1 MTVNRAPSRVVSGL
15 PTYTPDN
22 PPVFRGGITSG
33 GAAYSPADEFT
44 GGKKGWLF
52 DGSAGKSAFLQSA
65 GGSVAGDGDPLGSVE
80 DLSGNGND
88 ILQAT
93 GGAKPTNTVT
103 GGINA
108 ISCASSKY
116 MGRTLASAVSVYRT
130 VVYVIC
136 IKATSPGEAYPL
148 LMGSGGTFDS
158 IFNQTPG
165 VTTGSVTDNN
175 AYIGP
180 VSCDTAN
187 QPYIVIYKKY
197 DDAGTK
203 RVNVKV
209 YRLSNGTLVDDETYA
224 APSTNGVDLIDIG
237 YPTPQ
242 PAFQIP
248 FHMGI
253 DGAPD
258 LTNVLTY
265 IYDNFAGWAP

>member
-1 MTVNRAPSRVVSGL
+1 MSQSALLTVFSGTSAAPA
-15 PTYTPDN
+15 PPAPYT
-22 PPVFRGGITSG
+22 
-33 GAAYSPADEFT
+33 PADEFA
-44 GGKKGWLF
+44 GGVKGWLY
-52 DGSAGKSAFLQSA
+52 DGLLSAFLQSA
-65 GGSVAGDGDPLGSVE
+65 GGSAAGNGDQLGSVE

-93 GGAKPTNTVT
+93 GGSKPTNTVT

-116 MGRTLASAVSVYRT
+116 MECTLASAVNVYRT

-148 LMGSGGTFDS
+148 LMGSGGTFDCL
-158 IFNQTPG
+158 FNRTPG
-165 VTTGSVTDNN
+165 ITTGTILDNN
-175 AYIGP
+175 AAIGS
-180 VSCDTAN
+180 VACEWVN
-187 QPYIVIYKKY
+187 HPYIVIYKKY

-203 RVNVKV
+203 RVNVKA
-209 YRLSNGTLVDDETYA
+209 YRLSNGRLLDDKTYA
-224 APSTNGVDLIDIG
+224 APSTNGVDLLDIG

>member
-1 MTVNRAPSRVVSGL
+1 MSQSALLTIFSSGTAPA
-15 PTYTPDN
+15 
-22 PPVFRGGITSG
+22 
-33 GAAYSPADEFT
+33 AAYTPADEFT
-44 GGKKGWLF
+44 GGLNGWLY
-52 DGSAGKSAFLQSA
+52 DGLLSAFLQSA
-65 GGSVAGDGDPLGSVE
+65 GGAAAGNGDPLGSVE

-108 ISCASSKY
+108 ISLASSKY
-116 MGRTLASAVSVYRT
+116 MECTLASAVNVYRT

-148 LMGSGGTFDS
+148 LMVSGGTFDG
-158 IFNQTPG
+158 IFNRTPG
-165 VTTGSVTDNN
+165 VSTGEILDNN
-175 AYIGP
+175 ANIGP

-187 QPYIVIYKKY
+187 HPYIVIYKKY

-224 APSTNGVDLIDIG
+224 APSTKGVDLIDIG

-248 FHMGI
+248 FSMGI
-253 DGAPD
+253 DGNLD
-258 LTNVLTY
+258 TTNVLAY
-265 IYDNFAGWAP
+265 INTNFAGWAP

>member
-1 MTVNRAPSRVVSGL
+1 MPSRKL
-15 PTYTPDN
+15 TRLLTTPLAR
-22 PPVFRGGITSG
+22 PLVPSLEYRATAA
-33 GAAYSPADEFT
+33 AAYTPADEFT
-44 GGKKGWLF
+44 GGVKGWLY
-52 DGSAGKSAFLQSA
+52 DGLLSAFLQSA
-65 GGSVAGDGDPLGSVE
+65 GGAAAGNGDPLGSVQ

-93 GGAKPTNTVT
+93 GGSKPTNTVT

-116 MGRTLASAVSVYRT
+116 MECTLASAVSVYRT

-136 IKATSPGEAYPL
+136 IKATTPGEAYPL
-148 LMGSGGTFDS
+148 LMGSGGTLDG

-165 VTTGSVTDNN
+165 ISTGTIVDNN
-175 AYIGP
+175 AGIGWFSGGTTNNSY
-180 VSCDTAN
+180 V
-187 QPYIVIYKKY
+187 VICKKY

-203 RVNVKV
+203 RVNVKA
-209 YRLSNGTLVDDETYA
+209 YLLSNGTLLDDKTYA

>member
-1 MTVNRAPSRVVSGL
+1 MNQSALLTVFSS
-15 PTYTPDN
+15 
-22 PPVFRGGITSG
+22 
-33 GAAYSPADEFT
+33 GAADPAPPYTPADEFA
-44 GGKKGWLF
+44 GGVKGWLY
-52 DGSAGKSAFLQSA
+52 DGLLSAFLQSA
-65 GGSVAGDGDPLGSVE
+65 GGSAAGNGDPLGSVQ

-116 MGRTLASAVSVYRT
+116 MECTLASAVNVYRT

-158 IFNQTPG
+158 LFNRTPG
-165 VTTGSVTDNN
+165 VSTGTINDNN
-175 AYIGP
+175 SSIGT
-180 VSCDTAN
+180 VACEHAN
-187 QPYIVIYKKY
+187 NPYIVIYKKY
-197 DDAGTK
+197 NDAGTK
-203 RVNVKV
+203 KVNVKV
-209 YRLSNGTLVDDETYA
+209 YRLSNGTLLDDKTYA
-224 APSTNGVDLIDIG
+224 APSTKGVDLIDIG

>member
-1 MTVNRAPSRVVSGL
+1 MSQSALLTVFSSSAAAPA
-15 PTYTPDN
+15 PYT
-22 PPVFRGGITSG
+22 
-33 GAAYSPADEFT
+33 PADEFA
-44 GGKKGWLF
+44 GGVKGWLY
-52 DGSAGKSAFLQSA
+52 DGLLSSFLQSA
-65 GGSVAGDGDPLGSVE
+65 GGSAAGNGDPLGSVQ

-116 MGRTLASAVSVYRT
+116 MGCTLASAVNVYRT

-158 IFNQTPG
+158 IYNQTPG
-165 VTTGSVTDNN
+165 VSTGTIQDNN
-175 AYIGP
+175 SQIGQ
-180 VSCDTAN
+180 VACESAN
-187 QPYIVIYKKY
+187 NPYIVIYKKY
-197 DDAGTK
+197 NDAGTK
-203 RVNVKV
+203 KVNVKV
-209 YRLSNGTLVDDETYA
+209 YRLSNGTLYDDKTYN
-224 APSTNGVDLIDIG
+224 APRINGVDLIDIG

-242 PAFQIP
+242 PAFQIA

-258 LTNVLTY
+258 LTNVLGY